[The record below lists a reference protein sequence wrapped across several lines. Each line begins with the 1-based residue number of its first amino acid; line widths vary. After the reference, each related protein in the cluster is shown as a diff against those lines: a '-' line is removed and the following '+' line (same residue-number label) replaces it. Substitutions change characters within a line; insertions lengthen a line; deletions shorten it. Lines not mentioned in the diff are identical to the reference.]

1 MGTHF
6 SACEQVK
13 RWAFAMCAM
22 ALSALLA
29 VSLIPVAAFADDVS
43 DAQTALDAAEAQMKI
58 ISEEY
63 DKINAELTSIQGQ
76 IDETAA
82 NALDAQQAVISGR
95 ETLSNAARSEYR
107 SPSAGSMLMLILGS
121 ASFDELTR
129 NVVYLSLIHI

>member
-58 ISEEY
+58 ISEE
-63 DKINAELTSIQGQ
+63 
-76 IDETAA
+76 
-82 NALDAQQAVISGR
+82 
-95 ETLSNAARSEYR
+95 
-107 SPSAGSMLMLILGS
+107 
-121 ASFDELTR
+121 
-129 NVVYLSLIHI
+129 

>member
-1 MGTHF
+1 MWRSSAACILLAVGRKLVGTHF

-13 RWAFAMCAM
+13 RWAFAMRAM

-76 IDETAA
+76 IDATAA
-82 NALDAQQAVISGR
+82 DALDAQQAVISGR
-95 ETLSNAARSEYR
+95 ETLSTAARSEYR
-107 SPSAGSMLMLILGS
+107 SPSAGSLLM
-121 ASFDELTR
+121 
-129 NVVYLSLIHI
+129 